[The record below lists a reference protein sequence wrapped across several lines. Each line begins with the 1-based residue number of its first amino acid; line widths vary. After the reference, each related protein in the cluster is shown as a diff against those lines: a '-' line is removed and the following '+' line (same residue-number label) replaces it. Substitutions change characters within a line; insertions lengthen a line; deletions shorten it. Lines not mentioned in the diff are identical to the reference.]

1 MNIQARLA
9 RAEKRSIP
17 TDPYHAMTDDD
28 LELAIV
34 ACRRTIETGMGM
46 SQAEIVKHF
55 ESLLSA
61 GTQAKAE
68 AKLMQGF
75 IAGVTLEAEM
85 EKTLGRP
92 IGAFA

>member
-34 ACRRTIETGMGM
+34 ACRRTIETEMGM
-46 SQAEIVKHF
+46 SQAEIVAHF
-55 ESLLSA
+55 ENQLST
-61 GTQAKAE
+61 GTYPKAE
-68 AKLMQGF
+68 AKLMRGF
-75 IAGVTLEAEM
+75 ISGIAIEAEI
-85 EKTLGRP
+85 ERTLGRP